1 MEEIAVGAEAKV
13 YRDKEFAVK
22 RRVHKKYR
30 HHALDERIRA
40 QRTKQEASVMQKLGS
55 VAPKVHSVKDD
66 TIRMDFV
73 AGKTLDEAVT
83 PETLQKLAK
92 AVASIHDLNV
102 YHGDL
107 TTHNVILTNDGVKII
122 DYGLAGHDARVEDKA
137 VDLNVLRRALETRHH
152 SVYEK
157 GWEAFLSAY
166 QPEERSEI
174 LDRFADVKQR
184 GRYK

>member
-1 MEEIAVGAEAKV
+1 MEQIAVGAEAKV
-13 YRDKEFAVK
+13 YRDNDFVVK
-22 RRVHKKYR
+22 QRVPKKYR

-40 QRTKQEASVMQKLGS
+40 KRTKLEASVMKKLGS
-55 VAPKVHSVKDD
+55 VAPEVHSVDDD

-83 PETLQKLAK
+83 PETMRSVAE
-92 AVASIHDLNV
+92 AVASIHDADV

-107 TTHNVILTNDGVKII
+107 TTHNVILTEKGVKII

-152 SVYEK
+152 AVYEAV
-157 GWEAFLSAY
+157 WETFLAAY
-166 QPEERSEI
+166 QPRDKEGVLERFE
-174 LDRFADVKQR
+174 AVKQR